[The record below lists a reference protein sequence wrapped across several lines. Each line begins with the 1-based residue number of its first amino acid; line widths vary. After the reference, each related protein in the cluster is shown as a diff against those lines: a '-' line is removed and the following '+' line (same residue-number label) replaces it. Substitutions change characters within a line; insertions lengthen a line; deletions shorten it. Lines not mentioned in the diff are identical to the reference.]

1 MKEELEIKLLKE
13 KKEAYKRECES
24 AYVKTRLKA
33 FKYLGYKKIELKD
46 GVATIVGSNVEP
58 RRIYFLEL
66 PEGEHK
72 IEDIL
77 NSDQED

>member
-1 MKEELEIKLLKE
+1 MKLNMKLDSSKR
-13 KKEAYKRECES
+13 KEAYKRECES

-33 FKYLGYKKIELKD
+33 FKYLGYKKIEVKGD
-46 GVATIVGSNVEP
+46 IATISGGNVEP

-66 PEGEHK
+66 PKGEHK